1 MASAAPMKDLSKPS
15 VLPAF
20 VLYVS
25 TGDETGPGKVYQVND
40 DGRVLGWVNLPF
52 TPTGMALHR
61 NNGLVTA
68 LPRDGGKIM
77 RIDDTGK
84 VSALLEKDKTLVHPV
99 DVAVGGESD
108 TIVVADD
115 IADVLAATTTGGTTP
130 KVYQRF
136 EGQKWTA
143 QEMSIAVTNDKH
155 VILGTDGD
163 PGIYRFAGDNHSAAA
178 KPLLPANGGVA
189 ADPKSL
195 RWAATQAPNQIY
207 VFEGQEMVKKLRL
220 PPGKAFYRNGM
231 LSFSPC
237 GSLCVAVRPNDE
249 TEGEVWFLM
258 YNVEKDEIRSL
269 FPWTKERVTDFVVG
283 PRMFWD
289 RKSPTNFKS
298 IY

>member
-1 MASAAPMKDLSKPS
+1 MASAAPIKDLAKPT
-15 VLPAF
+15 VLPEF

-25 TGDETGPGKVYQVND
+25 TGDETGPGKLYQVND

-52 TPTGMALHR
+52 TPAGMALHR
-61 NNGLVTA
+61 THGLVVA

-84 VSALLEKDKTLVHPV
+84 ISTMLEKDKTLVHPI
-99 DVAVGGESD
+99 DVAISGESD
-108 TIVVADD
+108 TVVVADN
-115 IADVLAATTTGGTTP
+115 IADVLAATTTAGVTP

-143 QEMSIAVTNDKH
+143 QDMSIAVTNDKH

-163 PGIYRFAGDNHSAAA
+163 PGIYRFAGDDHSAAA

-207 VFEGQEMVKKLRL
+207 VFEGEEMVKKLRL
-220 PPGKAFYRNGM
+220 PPGKTFYRNGL
-231 LSFSPC
+231 LSFSPA
-237 GSLCVAVRPNDE
+237 GSLCVAVRPSDE
-249 TEGEVWFLM
+249 AEGEVWLLM

-269 FPWTKERVTDFVVG
+269 FPWTKERMTDFVVG

-289 RKSPTNFKS
+289 RKSPTNIKS
-298 IY
+298 TY